1 MYQHTAKPT
10 GSPRRSSSRWA
21 NASACLLSALLA
33 AVLTLGVVTK
43 DARSQPTAP
52 FEVAEIFF
60 ELNDTDGDLGIH
72 ALIDGGPWV
81 ELTIDDGS
89 KNSVILGVQG
99 QGNVGDPPNPLGLTE
114 IFFESA
120 EPPFDELKPGDFF
133 ALFPKGIYAVS
144 GTTTDGDDLR
154 STTKVTHLMPAPAS
168 GISVS
173 GTPIDPGAVDC
184 DEGPIPK
191 VPDDAVIISW
201 DEVTM
206 SHPDPDGG
214 GAGVQP
220 PKAVTIIN
228 YQVVVEVEL
237 SVQGKDFASVF
248 SVILPPDETSMTVP
262 PEVIALGDEFKFEIL
277 AREKSFN
284 QTAVESCF
292 EIDEE

>member
-1 MYQHTAKPT
+1 MYQYDSRPQRSPNGPSDLCVT
-10 GSPRRSSSRWA
+10 GS
-21 NASACLLSALLA
+21 ASWLAAALLA
-33 AVLTLGVVTK
+33 AALVVGSCEPDT
-43 DARSQPTAP
+43 RSKPATP
-52 FEVAEIFF
+52 FEVAEVFF
-60 ELNDTDGDLGIH
+60 ELNDADGDLGLH

-81 ELTIDDGS
+81 DLTIDDGS
-89 KNSVILGVQG
+89 DNSVILHVQG
-99 QGNVGDPPNPLGLTE
+99 QGNLGVPLGLTE

-120 EPPFDELKPGDFF
+120 EPPFSELHPGDFF
-133 ALFPKGIYAVS
+133 DLWPKGTYTVS
-144 GTTTDGDDLR
+144 GMTTDGDDLE
-154 STTKVTHLMPAPAS
+154 SKTKVTHLMPAPPS
-168 GISVS
+168 GIIVS
-173 GTPIDPGAVDC
+173 GTPIDPGSVDC
-184 DEGPIPK
+184 DEGPIPM

-220 PKAVTIIN
+220 PKSVKIIN

-248 SVILPPDETSMTVP
+248 SVILPPGETSMTVP

-292 EIDEE
+292 KIDEE